1 MKLYLENEIQT
12 QLFEKRHFF
21 VMHLKADAN
30 MKKKLRYFIYGCKK
44 HRKFGE
50 LYQLPKFHA
59 KLENM
64 P

>member
-1 MKLYLENEIQT
+1 MQIWKKNLDI
-12 QLFEKRHFF
+12 LF
-21 VMHLKADAN
+21 MDAKN
-30 MKKKLRYFIYGCKK
+30 
-44 HRKFGE
+44 RKFGE